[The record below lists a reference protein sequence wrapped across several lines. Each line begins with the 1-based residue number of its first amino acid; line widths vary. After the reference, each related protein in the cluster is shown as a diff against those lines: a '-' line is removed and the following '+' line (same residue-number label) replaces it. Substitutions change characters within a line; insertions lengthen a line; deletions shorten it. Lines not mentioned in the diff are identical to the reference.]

1 MARVISPRAPYLD
14 CMQFHDLY
22 RMEEVAPIYEGLE
35 RRGERPGV
43 RIGALAGLLDYR
55 DGSNLTSGR
64 LVTVTVP

>member
-1 MARVISPRAPYLD
+1 
-14 CMQFHDLY
+14 MQFHDLY